1 MNSLD
6 SNGAEV
12 YAMLIGCHKLH
23 KLGGYKAII
32 EADSFL
38 DIQWRCGKS
47 SYPWRLVDLVME
59 VQDIASY
66 LGVSFSHIPC
76 KVNDMWQMA
85 LQQKEFFSL
94 IFLSMFSFLV
104 WFEFCSSK
112 CFFFFLPSFFK

>member
-12 YAMLIGCHKLH
+12 YAMLIGCHEQH
-23 KLGGYKAII
+23 MLGGYKAII
-32 EADSFL
+32 EADSFF

-47 SYPWRLVDLVME
+47 FNPWRLADLVME

-66 LGVSFSHIPC
+66 LGVFFSHSWC
-76 KVNDMWQMA
+76 KVNDMWWIV
-85 LQQKEFFSL
+85 LQQKEFFGL

-104 WFEFCSSK
+104 G
-112 CFFFFLPSFFK
+112 